1 MQKTKRKSSVLSLI
15 QNAIKE
21 AQKEIDLQRFEAEE
35 AKSEAISIDLNN
47 GYWQINKKPL
57 YLCSIAKQ
65 NLFDQFVKMKALKL
79 PICQES
85 TFKQRASEIKQR
97 FNHVF
102 KTQNPI
108 ENYPNIENLIFER
121 KN

>member
-1 MQKTKRKSSVLSLI
+1 MQKTKRKSGVLSLI

-21 AQKEIDLQRFEAEE
+21 AQKEIDFQRFEIEE
-35 AKSEAISIDLNN
+35 TKNSAISIDLNN

-65 NLFDQFVKMKALKL
+65 NLFDQFVKMKALKM

-85 TFKQRASEIKQR
+85 TFKQRADEIKTR
-97 FNHVF
+97 FNHTF

-108 ENYPNIENLIFER
+108 ENYPNIEKISFEP